1 MIKTLIIILM
11 MTMLSFAD
19 TDGQRISKI
28 EQEIKVLEDYIEI
41 LAHKVKELDYEIDV
55 LAKDSHQ

>member
-1 MIKTLIIILM
+1 M